1 MNMSNRPIHSLRQF
15 LVLALAAGITVT
27 ASAAPRKVLV
37 VTVTKGFR
45 HSSIPTAE
53 RVLRELGEKSG
64 DFTVDYARTDDEL
77 RAKTTREA
85 LAGYD
90 GAIFANTTGDLP
102 LADVGEF
109 LSWVEAGHGFI
120 GMHSAT
126 DTYRGHKPLSPYTQM
141 INGEFLTH
149 GSQAAVEAFN
159 GDPAFPSN
167 RDLPPTFAVYDE
179 IYILNGYQRKAVK
192 ALLDLD
198 QHPNTRMPGHYP
210 ISWARNYGKGR
221 VWYTSLGHREDMWD
235 ADPGLKDRRNPVSVS
250 ESYQKHIL
258 GGIRWALGIVQ
269 GDATPQDLRA
279 KLSPEEVKDG
289 FRPLFNGVDL
299 AGWKL
304 RNPSGRASWSA
315 QNGMLVNEVTGK
327 EHGTDL
333 VSEET
338 FKDFT
343 VRYEYLVPKGAN
355 SGFYLRGRYEIQIL
369 EDFGKPTS
377 EGGNGGLY
385 SVQAPPRNVSMP
397 TGQWQKAEATIRGN
411 RITVTLNGVRIHDNV
426 EVTRGTGGQ
435 LDNNLDQ
442 PGPILLQGDHGAVA
456 FRNIRLKP
464 LQP

>member
-1 MNMSNRPIHSLRQF
+1 MTIKPSSPSVLRPMLA
-15 LVLALAAGITVT
+15 LVLAAGFSL
-27 ASAAPRKVLV
+27 SAAAAAKNVLV

-53 RVLRELGEKSG
+53 RVLKQLGEKSG
-64 DFTVDYARTDDEL
+64 AFHVDYARDDAEL
-77 RAKTTREA
+77 KAKTTKEA

-90 GAIFANTTGDLP
+90 AVIFANTTGDLP
-102 LADVGEF
+102 LADVPEF
-109 LSWVEAGHGFI
+109 LRWIEAGHGFI

-149 GSQAAVEAFN
+149 GAQAAVEAIN

-167 RDLPPTFAVYDE
+167 RELPPTFAVYDE
-179 IYILNGYQRKAVK
+179 IYILSGYQRKAVK

-198 QHPNTRMPGHYP
+198 QHPNSRMPGHYP
-210 ISWARNYGKGR
+210 ISWARTYGKGR

-235 ADPGLKDRRNPVSVS
+235 ADPNLKDRRNPVSVS

-258 GGIRWALGIVQ
+258 GGIRWALGLEA
-269 GDATPQDLRA
+269 GDATPQSLAARLPDAEIR
-279 KLSPEEVKDG
+279 DG
-289 FRPLFNGVDL
+289 FRPLFNGEDL
-299 AGWKL
+299 TGWKL
-304 RNPSGRASWSA
+304 RNPDGKASWSA
-315 QNGMLVNEVTGK
+315 QNGMLVNQVTEK

-333 VSEET
+333 VSTEK
-338 FKDFT
+338 FRDFV

-369 EDFGKPTS
+369 EDFGKPPAD
-377 EGGNGGLY
+377 GGNGGLY
-385 SVQAPPRNVSMP
+385 SVKAPAQNVSKP
-397 TGQWQKAEATIRGN
+397 AGQWQQVEATIRGN
-411 RITVTLNGVRIHDNV
+411 RITVTLNGTKIHDNV

-435 LDNNLDQ
+435 LDNDLDQ

-456 FRNIRLKP
+456 FRNLRIKP
-464 LQP
+464 L